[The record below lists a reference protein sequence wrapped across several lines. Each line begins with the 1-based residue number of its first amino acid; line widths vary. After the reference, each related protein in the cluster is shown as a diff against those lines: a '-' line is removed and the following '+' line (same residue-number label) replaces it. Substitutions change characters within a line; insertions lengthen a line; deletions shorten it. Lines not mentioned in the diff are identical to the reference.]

1 MNSTGNSHIT
11 GCLLGT
17 TVGDAI
23 GLPFEGM
30 SPRRIH
36 KFGIPPL
43 SHRLLFGHGMIS
55 DDTEHACMVA
65 QTLISSGADPTRFAS
80 HLAWRMRW
88 WVAALPAGIGLGTL
102 RAMMKLWLGFNAN
115 HSGVFTAG
123 NGPMMRSA
131 IIGVTNGDD
140 IEKMRQLVQISTRI
154 THTDPKADRA
164 AFIVAWAAW
173 LASQDRPI
181 TASQLTE
188 ELPAYIELD
197 DELDALIH
205 EAIDSAQR
213 DETAMDF
220 CQRTGM
226 GRGVSGYCYTT
237 LKVVIQVYL
246 RHSEN
251 FEQAMTEIVLCGG
264 DTDTVAAIAGG
275 IIGAGVGPDGIPDD
289 WLNDISDWP
298 RSIKW
303 INKLGTQLAQSQQAE
318 RPAAVL
324 YPFALIR
331 NLLFMLLVLTHG
343 FRRLAPPY

>member
-1 MNSTGNSHIT
+1 
-11 GCLLGT
+11 
-17 TVGDAI
+17 
-23 GLPFEGM
+23 M
-30 SPRRIH
+30 SPQRIR

-43 SHRLLFGHGMIS
+43 SHRLLFRHGMIS

-65 QTLISSGADPTRFAS
+65 QSLISSGTDPVRFAS

-102 RAMMKLWLGFNAN
+102 RAMIKLWLGFNAR

-131 IIGVTNGDD
+131 IIGVVSGHD
-140 IEKMRQLVQISTRI
+140 IDRMRELVTISTRI

-173 LASQDRPI
+173 LASQSTPI
-181 TASQLTE
+181 TADQLNT
-188 ELPAYIELD
+188 ELPGYIELD
-197 DELDALIH
+197 DELNTLIQ
-205 EAIDSAQR
+205 EAIESAQR

-226 GRGVSGYCYTT
+226 NKGVSGYCYTT
-237 LKVVIQVYL
+237 LKVVLQVCL
-246 RHSEN
+246 RHPQD

-264 DTDTVAAIAGG
+264 DTDTVAAIAGS
-275 IIGAGVGPDGIPDD
+275 IIGAGVGAEGIPED
-289 WLNDISDWP
+289 WLNNISEWP
-298 RSIKW
+298 RSIAW
-303 INKLGTQLAQSQQAE
+303 VNKLGTRLAQAQHAE
-318 RPAAVL
+318 KPPLVF
-324 YPFALIR
+324 YPFALLR
-331 NLLFMLLVLTHG
+331 NLMFMLLVLAHG